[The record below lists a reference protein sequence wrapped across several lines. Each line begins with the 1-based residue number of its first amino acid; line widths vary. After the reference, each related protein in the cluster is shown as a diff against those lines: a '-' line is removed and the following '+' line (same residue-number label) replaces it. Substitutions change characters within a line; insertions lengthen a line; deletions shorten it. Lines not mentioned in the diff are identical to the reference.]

1 MDALKTLLARCKC
14 GVYLT
19 VNEHR
24 DSYQSPAD
32 WLDDNERRGTE
43 MPEDIRAGILASGV
57 IVQLQFFPDTP
68 VGSYRIVHHDLD
80 EALRIALECLGAA

>member
-1 MDALKTLLARCKC
+1 MDELKTLLARCKC

-19 VNEHR
+19 VNEHK

-32 WLDDNERRGTE
+32 WLDDNEPDGL
-43 MPEDIRAGILASGV
+43 PADVRAGILESGV

-80 EALRIALECLGAA
+80 EALRLALDCVGAA